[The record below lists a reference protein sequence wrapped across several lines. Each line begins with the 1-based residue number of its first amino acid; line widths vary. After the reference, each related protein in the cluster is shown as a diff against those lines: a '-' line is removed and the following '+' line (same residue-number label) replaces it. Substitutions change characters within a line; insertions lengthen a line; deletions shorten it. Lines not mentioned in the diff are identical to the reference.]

1 MRIAALFHTEVAKE
15 LAMLWVVVSSAVE
28 LALGCSPDETFQLEV
43 VGELDAEFLRLE
55 DV

>member
-1 MRIAALFHTEVAKE
+1 MRIAALFHTEMAKE

-28 LALGCSPDETFQLEV
+28 LALGCSPDETFRLEV